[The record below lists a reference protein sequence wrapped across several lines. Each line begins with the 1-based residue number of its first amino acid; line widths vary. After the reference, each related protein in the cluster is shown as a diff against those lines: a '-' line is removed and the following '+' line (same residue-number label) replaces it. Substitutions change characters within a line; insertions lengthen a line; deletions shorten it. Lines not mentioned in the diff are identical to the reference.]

1 MKPTPMQRAGADEG
15 SFRSY
20 AAGFIFSILLTMMA
34 FVLVLQGEALP
45 RWFLLCGI
53 FAAAIF
59 QILVHLHY
67 FLHLDAGSAAR
78 WNVLALIFTALIMFL
93 FVAGTLWIMADLNYR
108 MM

>member
-1 MKPTPMQRAGADEG
+1 MNPTPMQRAGSGEG
-15 SFRSY
+15 SFGSY

-34 FVLVLQGEALP
+34 FALVLRGETLP

-53 FAAAIF
+53 FAAAIL

-67 FLHLDAGSAAR
+67 FLHLGAESAAR
-78 WNVLALIFTALIMFL
+78 WNLLALVFTVLIMFL
-93 FVAGTLWIMADLNYR
+93 FVAGTLWIMANLNYR